1 MSFLSTKGN
10 PIRDDVVLSGDIECD
25 RSLPTTAL
33 LVLTLPDCTCVNLP
47 MSSTV
52 ELLVVVRVAD
62 RARDMLCLRSKA
74 RRATAVV
81 GRFPASTVLQV
92 LEVRLSTLTVPTD
105 RSLATLK
112 ALRSVTLARPT
123 PYRLLLMSFKLILD
137 DTACFAS
144 LPSMVDSPRTL

>member
-1 MSFLSTKGN
+1 MGDPT
-10 PIRDDVVLSGDIECD
+10 RDEVVLSGDIECG
-25 RSLPTTAL
+25 RPLLTTAL
-33 LVLTLPDCTCVNLP
+33 LVFTVSVCTCVNMP

-74 RRATAVV
+74 RLATAVV
-81 GRFPASTVLQV
+81 GRFPASTVLHV

-112 ALRSVTLARPT
+112 VLRSVTLTQPT
-123 PYRLLLMSFKLILD
+123 PYRLLFKSFKLVLD